1 MIYHSLWARP
11 YRVRIGHFWE
21 GCHVGVVSCPYHVV
35 SLRCAYELYPLVRI
49 ASYRTLLGGVSA
61 WFSYRLV
68 SVLYRLVSCVRIRVV
83 GYGVIQCDTERGEC
97 SDILIVPECG
107 LIFSKCREGA
117 IRA

>member
-1 MIYHSLWARP
+1 M
-11 YRVRIGHFWE
+11 
-21 GCHVGVVSCPYHVV
+21 
-35 SLRCAYELYPLVRI
+35 CAYQLYPLVRI
-49 ASYRTLLGGVSA
+49 ASYWTLLGGVSA
-61 WFSYRLV
+61 WFLYRLV
-68 SVLYRLVSCVRIRVV
+68 SVLYRLVSGVRIMVV